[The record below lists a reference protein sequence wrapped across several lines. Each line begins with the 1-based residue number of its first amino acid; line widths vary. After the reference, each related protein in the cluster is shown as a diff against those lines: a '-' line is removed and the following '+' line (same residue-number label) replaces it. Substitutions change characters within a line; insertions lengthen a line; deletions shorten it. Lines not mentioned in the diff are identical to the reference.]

1 MKKKNLTTV
10 TFGSGGKTFTCEA
23 TLTKTIK
30 PSKVG
35 HDIACVHGATTH
47 WLARDGVVILGD
59 SPTDSP
65 AVAATLSNLA
75 SPSATERRVKT
86 RTKPLKTLKT

>member
-10 TFGSGGKTFTCEA
+10 TFGSAGKTFKREA
-23 TLTKTIK
+23 MLTEAIK

-35 HDIACVHGATTH
+35 HDIEWVHGETTH
-47 WLARDGVVILGD
+47 WLARDGVVVVGD

-65 AVAATLSNLA
+65 AVGATLRNFA
-75 SPSATERRVKT
+75 SPSATEQRAKT